1 MEYSVNHIG
10 TISLLLEKNKIR
22 TLLFP
27 ICKNILPILSIEKWK
42 QARDKAQLVE
52 HLFTPKVH
60 GLEFGPKTHVK
71 MLSVMAHAYNPSTA
85 EVETRWSLGLL
96 DSQFSQ

>member
-42 QARDKAQLVE
+42 QARDTAQLVE
-52 HLFTPKVH
+52 HLFTPKAH

-71 MLSVMAHAYNPSTA
+71 MLSDGTCLQSQHCRGRDKMISGL
-85 EVETRWSLGLL
+85 TR
-96 DSQFSQ
+96 QPV